1 MCSKSKKQHYVLKLY
16 LRNFSIKKN
25 KKDFIIYCFDKEN
38 VKQYSSNINQIAQ
51 EKDFYKLNNSDF
63 ERSFGQIESKTS
75 SIINNLVK
83 YEKFEELDKMKNRSI
98 LSYFL
103 SIQYIRTSEMRLLIS
118 EQCDKLYEVCKE
130 MGFDEDLIKDLKNRN
145 IKKDH
150 LRILNK
156 FSEDIGAI
164 FLLKKGVIIKN
175 NTDLNFWTSDNPI
188 VRYNPNGDLG
198 FNCDLIHVFFP
209 LSPKL
214 CLCLLD
220 PFNYSNYSVEKKFD
234 ENNVEENIKAISIFN

>member
-1 MCSKSKKQHYVLKLY
+1 MIGGDIIILEWYATWVNLAFPVCIFLLDYSLK
-16 LRNFSIKKN
+16 
-25 KKDFIIYCFDKEN
+25 
-38 VKQYSSNINQIAQ
+38 
-51 EKDFYKLNNSDF
+51 
-63 ERSFGQIESKTS
+63 
-75 SIINNLVK
+75 
-83 YEKFEELDKMKNRSI
+83 EL
-98 LSYFL
+98 
-103 SIQYIRTSEMRLLIS
+103 IRGL
-118 EQCDKLYEVCKE
+118 
-130 MGFDEDLIKDLKNRN
+130 DEDLIKDLKNRN